1 MKTEKPARTRR
12 EKDFDI
18 AAEKAMRKEAA
29 KTAEQHEKDLSIYK
43 GPLY

>member
-1 MKTEKPARTRR
+1 MKTNKPARTRK

-18 AAEKAMRKEAA
+18 AAEKAMRKQAR
-29 KTAEQHEKDLSIYK
+29 KTVEQHKKDLSIYK